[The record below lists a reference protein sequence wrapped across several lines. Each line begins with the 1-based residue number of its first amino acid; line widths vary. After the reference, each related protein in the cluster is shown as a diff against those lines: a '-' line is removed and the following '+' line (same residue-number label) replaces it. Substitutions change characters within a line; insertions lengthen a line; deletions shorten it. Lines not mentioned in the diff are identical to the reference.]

1 MTTAPALD
9 LSSSV
14 RRSARLRHWQRPVAL
29 LAALGLAI
37 GLLVSFAALTT
48 GGAGSESAPRPSQ
61 EVPASADGTERWLSA
76 VTADGDVTGSADAIE
91 RHAITAS
98 EAQRTRCI
106 GTSADA
112 VERCVASG

>member
-1 MTTAPALD
+1 MTTAPTLD
-9 LSSSV
+9 LSHSV
-14 RRSARLRHWQRPVAL
+14 PRSARLRWQRPIAL

-37 GLLVSFAALTT
+37 GLVVSLVALTNRE
-48 GGAGSESAPRPSQ
+48 AGSDATPRSSQ

-76 VTADGDVTGSADAIE
+76 VAPPGGATGSADATE
-91 RHAITAS
+91 RRAIAAS

-106 GTSADA
+106 GSSADA